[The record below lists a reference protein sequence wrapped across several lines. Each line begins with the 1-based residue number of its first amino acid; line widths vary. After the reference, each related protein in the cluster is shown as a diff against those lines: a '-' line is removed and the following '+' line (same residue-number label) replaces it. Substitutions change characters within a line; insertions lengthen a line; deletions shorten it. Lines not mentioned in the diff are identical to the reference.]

1 VKNVIFPTN
10 ATLIHV
16 LHTLDA
22 TENLSTVMMI
32 MSVLPIVVNLN
43 MDVLI
48 PPLTAIRVINVSSH
62 LAIKKTVAITNLYPM
77 MMMMLVLAMFAS
89 LNLVLIILPFPVMI
103 TMLALKILA
112 IKRKDVKTRR

>member
-1 VKNVIFPTN
+1 MNVILTM
-10 ATLIHV
+10 
-16 LHTLDA
+16 DA
-22 TENLSTVMMI
+22 TEKRSTVMMI

-48 PPLTAIRVINVSSH
+48 PPLTVIRAINVSSH
-62 LAIKKTVAITNLYPM
+62 LAIKKMAVNMNLYLM
-77 MMMMLVLAMFAS
+77 MMMMLVLAIVAS
-89 LNLVLIILPFPVMI
+89 LNLVLTINPLTVMI